1 MFSGGIM
8 KTILFAT
15 ISLLASSIGART
27 VSTSPGSPIVE
38 FPAGRYLGLGH
49 YVTADNQRGT
59 YSSYADI
66 DEDSWQVNY
75 LREYGADAYQ
85 VEFAF
90 NENGSFDVVLHEY
103 VNDEVQLH
111 MGNGYCQSVQCH
123 INVDLG
129 NRLYEETVT
138 FLPAEK
144 KIYRLGSISSR
155 ADPISDEDEA
165 DLIMSWEEAMIRVDR
180 EDENKKKNPR

>member
-1 MFSGGIM
+1 M
-8 KTILFAT
+8 KTILFAA

-27 VSTSPGSPIVE
+27 ISTGPGSPIIE

-85 VEFAF
+85 VEFTF
-90 NENGSFDVVLHEY
+90 NDNGSFDVLLFEY
-103 VNDEVQLH
+103 TGDDVQIH

-123 INVDLG
+123 INVDMG
-129 NRLYEETVT
+129 NRFYEETVT
-138 FLPAEK
+138 FLTAER
-144 KIYRLGSISSR
+144 KIYRLGSISRPGEILRDDSF
-155 ADPISDEDEA
+155 PEA
-165 DLIMSWEEAMIRVDR
+165 ELIMSWEEAMIRVDR
-180 EDENKKKNPR
+180 EDESKKKNRP